1 MGSTATEAAA
11 RGPANK
17 DGNDAMYAEERHE
30 LLVAQARSDGR
41 ISVAQAAEH
50 YGVTPE
56 TIRRDLAHLDSRGLL
71 RRVHGGAV
79 PTESLRL
86 VELGVAE
93 RASSQTAQKARIARA
108 ALAQLPTGPGSSVII
123 DAGTTTAGLAS
134 LLPADPELT
143 VITGSLPLAA
153 VASGRCAGPVQL
165 VGGRVRPLTQT
176 TVGAEAVAGLAM
188 LRADVAFLGTNGLTP
203 ERGCSTPDAEE
214 AAVKRAILRSAR
226 RVVVLADSSKFGVD
240 FLRAFATVPE
250 IDVLITDTGVAAAQ
264 RQRLTSLGIEVVCA

>member
-1 MGSTATEAAA
+1 
-11 RGPANK
+11 
-17 DGNDAMYAEERHE
+17 MYAEERHE
-30 LLVAQARSDGR
+30 LLVAQARTDGR

-56 TIRRDLAHLDSRGLL
+56 TIRRDLAQLDARGLL

-93 RASSQTAQKARIARA
+93 RAGSRAGEKTRIARA
-108 ALAQLPTGPGSSVII
+108 ALAQVPSGPGASIII
-123 DAGTTTAGLAS
+123 DAGTTTAGLAA

-165 VGGRVRPLTQT
+165 IGGRVRPLTQT
-176 TVGAEAVAGLAM
+176 TVGAETVATLAT
-188 LRADVAFLGTNGLTP
+188 LRVDVAFVGTNGITA

-214 AAVKRAILRSAR
+214 AAVKRAIVAAAR

-240 FLRAFATVPE
+240 LLRSFATVSE
-250 IDVLITDTGVAAAQ
+250 IDVVITDSGIAQ
-264 RQRLTSLGIEVVCA
+264 ADQEQLTSYGIEVICA

>member
-1 MGSTATEAAA
+1 
-11 RGPANK
+11 
-17 DGNDAMYAEERHE
+17 MYAEERHE
-30 LLVAQARSDGR
+30 LLVAQARSEGR

-56 TIRRDLAHLDSRGLL
+56 TIRRDLAHLDCRGLL

-93 RASSQTAQKARIARA
+93 RAGSQTAEKSRIARA
-108 ALAQLPTGPGSSVII
+108 ALAHLPSGPGSSIII

-153 VASGRCAGPVQL
+153 VASGRCPGPVQL
-165 VGGRVRPLTQT
+165 IGGRVRPLTQT
-176 TVGAEAVAGLAM
+176 TVGAETVAALAT
-188 LRADVAFLGTNGLTP
+188 LRVDVAFLGTNGFTA

-214 AAVKRAILRSAR
+214 AAVKRAIVAAAR
-226 RVVVLADSSKFGVD
+226 RVVVLADSSKFDVD
-240 FLRAFATVPE
+240 YLRAFATVSE
-250 IDVLITDTGVAAAQ
+250 IDVLITDNGVAATEQ
-264 RQRLTSLGIEVVCA
+264 QRLTSSGIEVVCA